1 MSLADELNKLD
12 GLRTRGVISDA
23 EFNQAKQRLIDGS
36 GQAPAGGPRMAV
48 PPAMAAVNSFRRS
61 TADKWIGGV
70 CGGLA
75 QATGLESWA
84 WRLIVALLFFA
95 GGTGLVLYLLL
106 WLFVPTDDTPV
117 LPPGAGQP

>member
-23 EFNQAKQRLIDGS
+23 EFNQAKQRLIEGTGS
-36 GQAPAGGPRMAV
+36 AGSAGSQAPM
-48 PPAMAAVNSFRRS
+48 PPVMNAINAFRRS
-61 TADKWIGGV
+61 TSDKWIGGV

-75 QATGLESWA
+75 LATGLETWA
-84 WRLIVALLFFA
+84 WRLIAALLALA

-106 WLFVPTDDTPV
+106 WLLVPTDD
-117 LPPGAGQP
+117 QPAAPTRH